1 MSRLIGRLM
10 PQVVMLTQYVILR
23 LTHRVPNVQ
32 LNLIIADLNGL
43 AIMTLSDYIVERNK
57 ILKFL

>member
-23 LTHRVPNVQ
+23 LTHQVPNVQ

-43 AIMTLSDYIVERNK
+43 AIMTFND
-57 ILKFL
+57 

>member
-43 AIMTLSDYIVERNK
+43 AIMTLSDYIVERYK
-57 ILKFL
+57 I